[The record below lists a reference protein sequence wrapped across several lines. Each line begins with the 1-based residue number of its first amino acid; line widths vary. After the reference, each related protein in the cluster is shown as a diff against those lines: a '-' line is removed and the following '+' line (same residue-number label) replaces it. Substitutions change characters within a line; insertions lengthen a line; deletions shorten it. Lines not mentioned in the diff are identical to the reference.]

1 MTRIQCFE
9 LYIFQKAESEIE
21 DIDGSADMLDMRG
34 ELKLNM
40 RLV

>member
-9 LYIFQKAESEIE
+9 LYIFQKSESEIE
-21 DIDGSADMLDMRG
+21 DIAGSADMLDMRE

>member
-9 LYIFQKAESEIE
+9 LYTFQKSESEIE

-34 ELKLNM
+34 EIKLNM

>member
-1 MTRIQCFE
+1 MTRIQYFE
-9 LYIFQKAESEIE
+9 LYIFQKGESEIE

>member
-1 MTRIQCFE
+1 MTRIQCLE
-9 LYIFQKAESEIE
+9 LYIFQKGESEIE
-21 DIDGSADMLDMRG
+21 DIDGSADTLDMRG

>member
-9 LYIFQKAESEIE
+9 LYIFQKSEPEIE